1 MKYSTV
7 LVGGLASIAS
17 AHSVARDA
25 NSVVPQLVGGRK
37 FLSEMKARG
46 ALPEAAIP
54 AAHTETK
61 REAAGVVERQ
71 NADGRCGPGFGKC
84 TTGCCSGAG

>member
-25 NSVVPQLVGGRK
+25 NAVVPQLVGGRK

-46 ALPEAAIP
+46 SLPEAAIP
-54 AAHTETK
+54 AHTEAK
-61 REAAGVVERQ
+61 REVGEMVERQ
-71 NADGRCGPGFGKC
+71 NADGRCGPGFGAC